1 MTIVYRHN
9 GNNGVINVKVQS
21 SLMIGQVV
29 RFHRRR
35 SGLSQHA
42 LADIS
47 DIGKT
52 SVFDIEKG
60 KPTVRLATLMAVLGT
75 LNIDVRLDGPLM
87 AECRA
92 SLEHAGGELRS

>member
-1 MTIVYRHN
+1 MTIH
-9 GNNGVINVKVQS
+9 S
-21 SLMIGQVV
+21 SRLIGEVV

-42 LADIS
+42 LADLAG
-47 DIGKT
+47 IGKT

-60 KPTVRLATLMAVLGT
+60 KPTVRLATLMAVLRV
-75 LNIDVRLDGPLM
+75 LNVDLLLDGPLM

-92 SLEHAGGELRS
+92 MLDAERRNAREENGP

>member
-1 MTIVYRHN
+1 MR
-9 GNNGVINVKVQS
+9 VQS

-42 LADIS
+42 LADLS

-60 KPTVRLATLMAVLGT
+60 KPTVRLATLMAVLRT
-75 LNIDVRLDGPLM
+75 LNIDVTLDGPLM
-87 AECRA
+87 ADCRA
-92 SLEHAGGELRS
+92 SLQRAGAEPRS